1 MDINLVKLSFLDWC
15 RINWKFLLGV
25 AVPIVLIL
33 IGKKI
38 NIKEIWKQAKE
49 AKEKEI
55 EIINK
60 ANQGQVNS
68 IKDAVSGY
76 QEDVKEAV
84 EVHGEQT
91 EILTVTIGKKR
102 DRISELDAEGATDE
116 LNNRFDLD

>member
-1 MDINLVKLSFLDWC
+1 M
-15 RINWKFLLGV
+15 
-25 AVPIVLIL
+25 PIALIL
-33 IGKKI
+33 IGKRT
-38 NIKEIWKQAKE
+38 NIKQVWKQAKE
-49 AKEKEI
+49 DKEKEI

-68 IKDAVSGY
+68 IKDAVSDY
-76 QEDVKEAV
+76 QEDVKEAE

-91 EILTVTIGKKR
+91 EILAVTTKKER

>member
-1 MDINLVKLSFLDWC
+1 MKLSFLDWC

-33 IGKKI
+33 IGKRI

-60 ANQGQVNS
+60 ANQSQVNS
-68 IKDAVSGY
+68 IKDSVSDY
-76 QEDVKEAV
+76 QEDVKEAE

-91 EILTVTIGKKR
+91 EILAVTIGKKR
-102 DRISELDAEGATDE
+102 DRISGLDAEGATDE
-116 LNNRFDLD
+116 LNDRFDLD

>member
-1 MDINLVKLSFLDWC
+1 MKLSFLDWC

-25 AVPIVLIL
+25 SVPIVLIL
-33 IGKKI
+33 IGKRI
-38 NIKEIWKQAKE
+38 NIKQAWQQAKE
-49 AKEKEI
+49 DKEKEI

-60 ANQGQVNS
+60 ANQSQVNS

-84 EVHGEQT
+84 EVYGEET
-91 EILTVTIGKKR
+91 EILKVTTKEER
-102 DRISELDAEGATDE
+102 DRISELGAEGATNE